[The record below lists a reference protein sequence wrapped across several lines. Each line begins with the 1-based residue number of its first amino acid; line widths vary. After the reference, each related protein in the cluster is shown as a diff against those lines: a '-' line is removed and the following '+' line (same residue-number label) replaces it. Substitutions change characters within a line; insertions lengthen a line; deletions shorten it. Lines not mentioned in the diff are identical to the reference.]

1 MRRGTAIMLGSL
13 AMLAALQTAV
23 LAKSPGAQKS
33 EGKSAPAACSAYE
46 QQPDKTWVALPCQEI
61 GSGGQSQQ
69 RSAPRSGDQE
79 SR

>member
-1 MRRGTAIMLGSL
+1 MPRGTAIMLGSL
-13 AMLAALQTAV
+13 AILAALQTAV

-33 EGKSAPAACSAYE
+33 EDKPAAACSAYE

-61 GSGGQSQQ
+61 GNGGQGQQ
-69 RSAPRSGDQE
+69 RSSPRSGDQE